1 MNRIFHPKVRVYLT
15 SIIFNNTKI
24 TNMKKLIGMKSNFSS
39 TENKKLQRKDL
50 KSILGGDDYKYVE
63 TDCGSTCYDK
73 ETWKDGV
80 RINTLQIDTGA
91 N

>member
-1 MNRIFHPKVRVYLT
+1 MPGIVWQTILYNKTKT
-15 SIIFNNTKI
+15 SK
-24 TNMKKLIGMKSNFSS
+24 MKKLVGMKSNFSS

-50 KSILGGDDYKYVE
+50 KLIQGGDDGYSYVE

-73 ETWKDGV
+73 ETWKDSKH
-80 RINTLQIDTGA
+80 ISTLVM

>member
-1 MNRIFHPKVRVYLT
+1 MAQMILHNT
-15 SIIFNNTKI
+15 TKI
-24 TNMKKLIGMKSNFSS
+24 IKMKKLNGMKGGFSS

-50 KSILGGDDYKYVE
+50 KSILGGDGYKYVE

-80 RINTLQIDTGA
+80 HISTLKIDTSL